1 MKLVIAKPSPF
12 ARKARVAL
20 LEKGIAFET
29 EIDVPWNPGAAASKL
44 NPLGKIPILVLD
56 DGRVI
61 HDSKVIVEYLET
73 LGRPPQLLPSD
84 PALRLAH
91 KQIEAT
97 ADGVCEAVVLIVLER
112 SRAPALQS
120 SDWIAR
126 QLRKVAAGTNAL
138 ANELGPRQWF
148 VGSAFGL
155 ADIAV
160 GCMLGYLD
168 LRLPELDWR
177 SRHANLVAFA
187 ESVFARPSF
196 AATLPQTQQITQVQ

>member
-1 MKLVIAKPSPF
+1 MKLVIARPSPF

-20 LEKGIAFET
+20 LEKAIPFET
-29 EIDVPWNPGAAASKL
+29 EIDLPWNPGAAAASF

-56 DGRVI
+56 DGRVV

-73 LGRPPQLLPSD
+73 LGRRPRLLPAD
-84 PALRLAH
+84 AAARLAH

-97 ADGVCEAVVLIVLER
+97 ADGICDAVVLIVLER

-126 QLRKVAAGTNAL
+126 QMRKVEAGTAAL
-138 ANELGPRQWF
+138 AGELGANEWF
-148 VGSAFGL
+148 VGDEFGL

-160 GCMLGYLD
+160 GCMLGYLE
-168 LRLPELDWR
+168 LRLPECDWR
-177 SRHANLVAFA
+177 KPHANLAAFA
-187 ESVFARPSF
+187 TRIFERPSF
-196 AATLPQTQQITQVQ
+196 QATVPEAQPISELR